1 MKTIFN
7 PWQSISGSICLNIFI
22 CLVDSEPEKIDDL
35 AIPICCS
42 LYLSKNWKRLNFSN
56 TDKINDLR
64 KYVSPETLGIQEVLL
79 THTMLQ
85 EKIKETINTYKD
97 HLNGSLSFSIWLL
110 DTLFE
115 SEPSKYENDY
125 RTLFQDSWEICFWYL
140 QDLTD
145 ESLINLICDFP
156 ESQIENFE
164 HVMKFINSANP

>member
-64 KYVSPETLGIQEVLL
+64 KYVSPETLGIPMVFTHLAQNTLRFPIVFAHVLQVFRHLGSFDKSLAGSCL
-79 THTMLQ
+79 TAA
-85 EKIKETINTYKD
+85 
-97 HLNGSLSFSIWLL
+97 GV
-110 DTLFE
+110 
-115 SEPSKYENDY
+115 
-125 RTLFQDSWEICFWYL
+125 RG
-140 QDLTD
+140 
-145 ESLINLICDFP
+145 
-156 ESQIENFE
+156 
-164 HVMKFINSANP
+164 